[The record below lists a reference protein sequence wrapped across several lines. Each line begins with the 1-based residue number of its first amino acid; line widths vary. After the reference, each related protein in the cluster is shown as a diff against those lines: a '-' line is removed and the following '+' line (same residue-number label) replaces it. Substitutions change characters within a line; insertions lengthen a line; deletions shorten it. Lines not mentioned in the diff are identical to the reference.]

1 MGVVSRKLEGMKE
14 TLKMDTNQ
22 HVNFNFMPNDLSR
35 DKYTK
40 DKLTTPELER
50 FIRLEELRGSEGI
63 NDLKIERYRRDA
75 TCITVLLLT
84 LIGAIVAGKK
94 VRGGSGFH
102 LARGVFIS
110 VMYILVSRLTT
121 VFATKG
127 NFTPWLAAWLPNMIF
142 GVLAIYFYKKAPK

>member
-22 HVNFNFMPNDLSR
+22 HVNFNFLPNDLSR

-63 NDLKIERYRRDA
+63 NDLKIERYGA
-75 TCITVLLLT
+75 TPP
-84 LIGAIVAGKK
+84 
-94 VRGGSGFH
+94 
-102 LARGVFIS
+102 
-110 VMYILVSRLTT
+110 VSR
-121 VFATKG
+121 F
-127 NFTPWLAAWLPNMIF
+127 
-142 GVLAIYFYKKAPK
+142 